1 MGKEFSSL
9 SSSCAILTKNSFHS
23 FDPIDLEDRKLKC
36 EVLAKNVAK
45 YLHQD
50 HFKLVLT
57 LAVFFTF
64 LDTPCQCGLSN
75 GKGVQD
81 APIHRV
87 INGQEALP
95 NEFPWQVALVR
106 AGGHTPI
113 CGGSII
119 SDRHVLTAA
128 HCTNDIKGM

>member
-1 MGKEFSSL
+1 MVSKNVNKNWVHPGCFFKRK
-9 SSSCAILTKNSFHS
+9 IPNQLTFQL
-23 FDPIDLEDRKLKC
+23 F
-36 EVLAKNVAK
+36 LAKLLIKGHNNWSCFFHVFVIFSF
-45 YLHQD
+45 
-50 HFKLVLT
+50 FK
-57 LAVFFTF
+57 
-64 LDTPCQCGLSN
+64 DTPCQCGLSN
-75 GKGVQD
+75 GNGVQD
-81 APIHRV
+81 APINRV